1 MYSKPAMKYKYRG
14 HKFDGLS
21 GMSYPLYEYDPNQM
35 KDYGLNTTPNSMLAN
50 RQAQSMYIAPAEM
63 LKSDVTSGTSLLANT
78 SLDKTANDNKSSMDL
93 PGIVSSVGS
102 LYAPYAAATNFSNET
117 QSFLLNQASKGKGL
131 YADAYNKIVA
141 DEIAKGATK
150 EAAAK
155 TASEQV
161 SSKIASWAGPT
172 AVAAIGIGEAI
183 KGWNADFS
191 GSPYDKNA
199 AKAAAWNIQGDNPLT
214 YNPNVTAWS
223 NLAKNYKD
231 YTQGLRDVNFESNT
245 ESQRS
250 LGYEWDNANL
260 LDINK
265 SDLKRGVGRSIL
277 DSVVATGKG
286 ALMGSAAS
294 GNWIGALVGAGVGL
308 GEDIFNKV
316 KAQKQKKEILK
327 GVNDANQRMYLQ
339 AQNKDR
345 IIEDLNRQ
353 RQMLQFH
360 ALGGNLF
367 DQGGSMLTKFDTGG
381 SHEENPLGGI
391 PQGIAPDGQPN
402 LVEQGET
409 KWDDED
415 YVFSKRLTIN
425 KRLAKEYN
433 LPNDFIGKTFAYATE
448 KFNEKFQEH
457 ENDAISLATQKAIF
471 SRTREAQEALR
482 ADIEMKQLAEQMKN
496 LTPEEQQTLLT
507 QLEQQPMETQQMQY
521 PNGASGM
528 QQMQP
533 MQEMPTMLQDP
544 YGQGQAMVGA
554 LGGQF
559 NGGHKFSGLDVLTQ
573 YIKDQYP
580 VETED
585 QINAIL
591 NQIKANPEQYV
602 DSWNAYLR
610 NTNNQE
616 NLQYLTLLDNLNN
629 LSTAD
634 IKQDTK
640 NTETVWEKNYKNRQ
654 VVGNTTSDTPQ
665 PETIHNLAFQK
676 TISDV
681 FIQKV
686 QDIKDSDKTV
696 AEKRKEIQKLADEWN
711 EYNKLYSELYTIST
725 DKKKSDKEVQAK
737 VKELQTKF
745 NDWGLN
751 AGLTP
756 EIQKQLNTFT
766 VPQGNIAASDNPID
780 SIYGERTNARYLDAR
795 TPELIDAFNSVGVKI
810 GKWDNDEKALHDA
823 LTPTVNTKY
832 QTLNPEYNP
841 ADPNSPKYLDITVPE
856 AIVDNPDR
864 IKDWLAQEGY
874 IADGSDSTIPEDVF
888 YYKKDTKAPENQA
901 PADNPN
907 LLPTWM
913 RGVGAVLPFMFLNQ
927 KSDYSNAD
935 MIQAP
940 KIGFTPIA
948 DYLKYRPLDK
958 QYYLNSAMARQQNL
972 RNNIL
977 NTSGGNR
984 AVATNNLMLADL
996 QAQDELGKLYELA
1009 ERYNADQRQ
1018 KVAAQNADVN
1028 KFNSQ
1033 GFFNADQWN
1042 AQAEFQARQARAQMR
1057 HNIDTATAQANGAN
1071 LTQGIQNLIGIGDE
1085 NARLNMINTNPA
1097 YAAYL
1102 DKLFQ
1107 VQHKG
1112 TPTACGGYLT
1122 IKNSKKRR

>member
-14 HKFDGLS
+14 HVFSGDLPVETEPRFVNSIFANLNNRFKIKDNIYQELKFN
-21 GMSYPLYEYDPNQM
+21 EN
-35 KDYGLNTTPNSMLAN
+35 
-50 RQAQSMYIAPAEM
+50 
-63 LKSDVTSGTSLLANT
+63 NT
-78 SLDKTANDNKSSMDL
+78 SLSENANSDTTSLSQPKDNGINTLLEGASSFYAPYQMAQDAGNWFAKQAAEGKGPYANLYKKTVDAAMNPTVEGVTAKSAEEAAKEGTQAVGSNAGRL
-93 PGIVSSVGS
+93 VGS
-102 LYAPYAAATNFSNET
+102 LLTAAQFAKEVNDGYKNTVGTDPYSST
-117 QSFLLNQASKGKGL
+117 
-131 YADAYNKIVA
+131 DAYNAVWGDGKTLGNVNVRFWNN
-141 DEIAKGATK
+141 IAG
-150 EAAAK
+150 
-155 TASEQV
+155 
-161 SSKIASWAGPT
+161 
-172 AVAAIGIGEAI
+172 
-183 KGWNADFS
+183 
-191 GSPYDKNA
+191 
-199 AKAAAWNIQGDNPLT
+199 
-214 YNPNVTAWS
+214 
-223 NLAKNYKD
+223 NYKD
-231 YTQGLRDVNFESNT
+231 FVDSLNENVHFDSNAQGAVPLATDWKNARRIDWNEDDLHKGFGQHALDTIAGIGQGAMAGFTSGGVAGGI
-245 ESQRS
+245 
-250 LGYEWDNANL
+250 LGGL
-260 LDINK
+260 
-265 SDLKRGVGRSIL
+265 
-277 DSVVATGKG
+277 
-286 ALMGSAAS
+286 
-294 GNWIGALVGAGVGL
+294 VGL
-308 GEDIFNKV
+308 GEDITNKISAIHHR
-316 KAQKQKKEILK
+316 KDILDAK
-327 GVNDANQRMYLQ
+327 NKANQNIFNE
-339 AQNKDR
+339 AV
-345 IIEDLNRQ
+345 NRKINIMNDEK
-353 RQMLQFH
+353 RRSEMRF
-360 ALGGNLF
+360 ASLGGNLF
-367 DQGGSMLTKFDTGG
+367 DQGGPMLTKFDTGG
-381 SHEENPLGGI
+381 SHEENPYGGI

-409 KWDDED
+409 KWDEED

-433 LPNDFIGKTFAYATE
+433 LPNDFIGKTFAHATE

-457 ENDAISLATQKAIF
+457 ENDAISLATQRAIF

-507 QLEQQPMETQQMQY
+507 QMEQQPMETQQMQY

-544 YGQGQAMVGA
+544 YGQGQAMIGA

-559 NGGHKFSGLDVLTQ
+559 NGGHKFRGLD
-573 YIKDQYP
+573 KDP
-580 VETED
+580 NE
-585 QINAIL
+585 
-591 NQIKANPEQYV
+591 
-602 DSWNAYLR
+602 
-610 NTNNQE
+610 
-616 NLQYLTLLDNLNN
+616 
-629 LSTAD
+629 D

-640 NTETVWEKNYKNRQ
+640 NTETVWEENYKNRQ
-654 VVGNTTSDTPQ
+654 VVGNTTSDNPQ

-737 VKELQTKF
+737 VKKLQTKF
-745 NDWGLN
+745 NNWGLN

-756 EIQKQLNTFT
+756 EVQKQLNTFT
-766 VPQGNIAASDNPID
+766 VPLGNTADSDNPID

-810 GKWDNDEKALHDA
+810 GKWDNDKKALHDA

-856 AIVDNPDR
+856 AIVDNPER
-864 IKDWLAQEGY
+864 IKDWLTQEGY

-888 YYKKDTKAPENQA
+888 YYKKDAQSPEKQTS
-901 PADNPN
+901 ADNPN
-907 LLPTWM
+907 LLSTW

-972 RNNIL
+972 RSNIL

-984 AVATNNLMLADL
+984 AVAANSLMLADL

-1028 KFNSQ
+1028 KFNSN
-1033 GFFNADQWN
+1033 GFFGADQWN

-1085 NARLNMINTNPA
+1085 NVRLNSINTNPA
-1097 YAAYL
+1097 WAAMRGVDGKILFKAVQEYANNHPEE
-1102 DKLFQ
+1102 KI
-1107 VQHKG
+1107 
-1112 TPTACGGYLT
+1112 TACGGYLT
-1122 IKNSKKRR
+1122 IKKSKKRR

>member
-1 MYSKPAMKYKYRG
+1 MYTKPTKYKYRG
-14 HKFDGLS
+14 HKFDNGSTLWF
-21 GMSYPLYEYDPNQM
+21 
-35 KDYGLNTTPNSMLAN
+35 NSD
-50 RQAQSMYIAPAEM
+50 EM
-63 LKSDVTSGTSLLANT
+63 NNATNSIFKNYQENINVVPFIGDNKVTNT
-78 SLDKTANDNKSSMDL
+78 SLPTNTGIDKPADNNGNNGSNNSNWFTQGMGAVNQVSPYFYITNTANQF
-93 PGIVSSVGS
+93 GS
-102 LYAPYAAATNFSNET
+102 NAAQRAV
-117 QSFLLNQASKGKGL
+117 AGKGL
-131 YADAYNKIVA
+131 WQNVYNNAAADA
-141 DEIAKGATK
+141 AKSGATS

-155 TASEQV
+155 AGSE
-161 SSKIASWAGPT
+161 
-172 AVAAIGIGEAI
+172 AVASKAGSIAGGAATAIQGITEAYQ
-183 KGWNADFS
+183 GWNQDLSGDPFS
-191 GSPYDKNA
+191 KEDA
-199 AKAAAWNIQGDNPLT
+199 RMAVWNTTSDNPLL
-214 YNPNVTAWS
+214 YNPNVSAWS
-223 NLAKNYKD
+223 NIANNYKD
-231 YTQGLRDVNFESNT
+231 YVDSLDKVGFNSNT
-245 ESQRS
+245 QSMRS
-250 LGYEWDNANL
+250 LGREWENQKMID
-260 LDINK
+260 LDK
-265 SDLKRGVGRSIL
+265 SDLDKSIGRQIL
-277 DSVVATGKG
+277 DYNVATGKG
-286 ALMGSAAS
+286 ALIGLAA
-294 GNWIGALVGAGVGL
+294 GGPWGALAGAIVGSGL
-308 GEDIFNKV
+308 DLFNKY
-316 KAQKQKKEILK
+316 KANKNKNKILDAAKEA
-327 GVNDANQRMYLQ
+327 DQRMYQQ
-339 AQNKDR
+339 A
-345 IIEDLNRQ
+345 LNR
-353 RQMLQFH
+353 RDIIAEMNNRRDMINYS

-433 LPNDFIGKTFAYATE
+433 LPDDFIGKTFAHATE
-448 KFNEKFQEH
+448 KFGDKFQEH

-496 LTPEEQQTLLT
+496 LTPEEQQTLLA

-544 YGQGQAMVGA
+544 YGQGQAMIGA

-629 LSTAD
+629 LSNED
-634 IKQDTK
+634 IKQDIK

-654 VVGNTTSDTPQ
+654 VVGNTTSDNPQ

-756 EIQKQLNTFT
+756 EVQKQLNTLT
-766 VPQGNIAASDNPID
+766 VPLGNIADSDNPID
-780 SIYGERTNARYLDAR
+780 STYGERTNARYLDAR

-841 ADPNSPKYLDITVPE
+841 ADPNSSKYLDITIPE
-856 AIVDNPDR
+856 AIVDNPER
-864 IKDWLAQEGY
+864 IKDWLTQEGY

-888 YYKKDTKAPENQA
+888 YYKKDAQAPEKQT

-940 KIGFTPIA
+940 KIGFSPIA

-1102 DKLFQ
+1102 DSLFK
-1107 VQHKG
+1107 VNHKNANA
-1112 TPTACGGYLT
+1112 ACGGYLT

>member
-21 GMSYPLYEYDPNQM
+21 GMSYPLYEYDPNQI
-35 KDYGLNTTPNSMLAN
+35 KDYGLDTTPNSMLAN
-50 RQAQSMYIAPAEM
+50 QQAHSMYIAPAEM
-63 LKSDVTSGTSLLANT
+63 PKSDVTSGTSLLANT
-78 SLDKTANDNKSSMDL
+78 SLDKTASDNKSSMDL

-117 QSFLLNQASKGKGL
+117 QSFLLKQASKGKGL

-141 DEIAKGATK
+141 DEVAKGATK

-250 LGYEWDNANL
+250 LGYEWDNTNL

-308 GEDIFNKV
+308 GEDIFNKI

-339 AQNKDR
+339 AQNRDR

-381 SHEENPLGGI
+381 SHEENPFGGI

-409 KWDDED
+409 KWDEED

-433 LPNDFIGKTFAYATE
+433 LPDDFIGKTFAHATE

-457 ENDAISLATQKAIF
+457 ENDAISLATQRAIF

-482 ADIEMKQLAEQMKN
+482 ANIEMKEIAKLMQN

-507 QLEQQPMETQQMQY
+507 QMEQQPMETQQMQY

-533 MQEMPTMLQDP
+533 MQEMPAMLQDP

-559 NGGHKFSGLDVLTQ
+559 VAGHQFDGDIRKQIYNALGIQGGQTAFQQWAKDNEVELPEDWTSWDTYQKWTNFLKANAETIAKINPSLGYMLQEGYNPFAEGFETPVNTVEITNDNEKSNWDKSSLAEFLQSDDAVVHELKTKGIDKPTLQDIKTTNAYKQTTQWLQSEENGKKYLQSIAANSKSDKAKEWANKQLEKLEAGEPYNYQTMIGSKREDMYPGTYWRSVTDAIAQDKNINYIQNPDGTWDIVESDIDPTWKGAGNYTTYDVTGIPTRTTHNF
-573 YIKDQYP
+573 YTRPSASPTDNP
-580 VETED
+580 VTSDETVT
-585 QINAIL
+585 
-591 NQIKANPEQYV
+591 ANPE
-602 DSWNAYLR
+602 
-610 NTNNQE
+610 
-616 NLQYLTLLDNLNN
+616 
-629 LSTAD
+629 
-634 IKQDTK
+634 
-640 NTETVWEKNYKNRQ
+640 
-654 VVGNTTSDTPQ
+654 
-665 PETIHNLAFQK
+665 
-676 TISDV
+676 
-681 FIQKV
+681 
-686 QDIKDSDKTV
+686 
-696 AEKRKEIQKLADEWN
+696 
-711 EYNKLYSELYTIST
+711 
-725 DKKKSDKEVQAK
+725 
-737 VKELQTKF
+737 
-745 NDWGLN
+745 
-751 AGLTP
+751 
-756 EIQKQLNTFT
+756 
-766 VPQGNIAASDNPID
+766 
-780 SIYGERTNARYLDAR
+780 
-795 TPELIDAFNSVGVKI
+795 
-810 GKWDNDEKALHDA
+810 
-823 LTPTVNTKY
+823 
-832 QTLNPEYNP
+832 
-841 ADPNSPKYLDITVPE
+841 
-856 AIVDNPDR
+856 
-864 IKDWLAQEGY
+864 
-874 IADGSDSTIPEDVF
+874 
-888 YYKKDTKAPENQA
+888 
-901 PADNPN
+901 

-913 RGVGAVLPFMFLNQ
+913 RNVVAGLPFMFLNQ

-940 KIGFTPIA
+940 KIGFSPIA

-984 AVATNNLMLADL
+984 AVATNNLLLADL

-1042 AQAEFQARQARAQMR
+1042 AQAEFQARHARAQMR
-1057 HNIDTATAQANGAN
+1057 HNIDTATAQANGAS
-1071 LTQGIQNLIGIGDE
+1071 LTQGINNIIDIADE

-1102 DKLFQ
+1102 DGLFQ

-1112 TPTACGGYLT
+1112 TQTACGGYLT

>member
-14 HKFDGLS
+14 HVFSGDLPVETEPRFVNSIFANLNNRFKIKDNIYQGLKFN
-21 GMSYPLYEYDPNQM
+21 EN
-35 KDYGLNTTPNSMLAN
+35 
-50 RQAQSMYIAPAEM
+50 
-63 LKSDVTSGTSLLANT
+63 NT
-78 SLDKTANDNKSSMDL
+78 SLSENTNSDTTSLSQPKDNGINTLLEGASSFYAPYQTAQDAGNWFAKQAAAGKGPYANLYKETVDAAMNPTVEGVTAKSAEEAAKEGAQAVGNNASKL
-93 PGIVSSVGS
+93 VGS
-102 LYAPYAAATNFSNET
+102 LLTAAQFAKEVNDGYKNKVGTDPYSST
-117 QSFLLNQASKGKGL
+117 
-131 YADAYNKIVA
+131 DAYNAVWGDGKTLGNVNVRFWNN
-141 DEIAKGATK
+141 IAGNYQDFVDSLNENVHFDSNAQGAVPLATD
-150 EAAAK
+150 
-155 TASEQV
+155 
-161 SSKIASWAGPT
+161 W
-172 AVAAIGIGEAI
+172 
-183 KGWNADFS
+183 
-191 GSPYDKNA
+191 KNA
-199 AKAAAWNIQGDNPLT
+199 RRIDWNED
-214 YNPNVTAWS
+214 
-223 NLAKNYKD
+223 D
-231 YTQGLRDVNFESNT
+231 LRKGFG
-245 ESQRS
+245 QH
-250 LGYEWDNANL
+250 A
-260 LDINK
+260 LDTI
-265 SDLKRGVGRSIL
+265 
-277 DSVVATGKG
+277 
-286 ALMGSAAS
+286 
-294 GNWIGALVGAGVGL
+294 AGVGQGAMAGFTSGGLVGGIL
-308 GEDIFNKV
+308 GGLVGLSEDITNKIS
-316 KAQKQKKEILK
+316 AINHKKDIINAK
-327 GVNDANQRMYLQ
+327 NKANQNIFNE
-339 AQNKDR
+339 A
-345 IIEDLNRQ
+345 INRKMNIMNDEK
-353 RQMLQFH
+353 RRSEMRF
-360 ALGGNLF
+360 ASLGGNLF
-367 DQGGSMLTKFDTGG
+367 DQGGPMLTKFETGG

-409 KWDDED
+409 KWDEED
-415 YVFSKRLTIN
+415 YIFSKRLTIN

-433 LPNDFIGKTFAYATE
+433 LPDDFIGKTFAYATE
-448 KFNEKFQEH
+448 KFNEKFKEH

-482 ADIEMKQLAEQMKN
+482 ADIEMKRLAEQMKN

-507 QLEQQPMETQQMQY
+507 QMEQQPMETQQMQY

-544 YGQGQAMVGA
+544 YGQGQAMIGA

-585 QINAIL
+585 QISAIL
-591 NQIKANPEQYV
+591 NKIKANPEQYV
-602 DSWNAYLR
+602 DSWNAYLI

-654 VVGNTTSDTPQ
+654 VVGNTTSDNPQ

-756 EIQKQLNTFT
+756 EVQKQLNTLT
-766 VPQGNIAASDNPID
+766 VPQGNIAASDNPVD

-795 TPELIDAFNSVGVKI
+795 TPELIDTFNSVGVQI

-841 ADPNSPKYLDITVPE
+841 ADPNSPKYLDITIPE
-856 AIVDNPDR
+856 AIVNNPNR
-864 IKDWLAQEGY
+864 IKDWLTQEGY
-874 IADGSDSTIPEDVF
+874 VADGTDSTIPEDVF
-888 YYKKDTKAPENQA
+888 YYKKDAKAPEKQA
-901 PADNPN
+901 PANNPN

-913 RGVGAVLPFMFLNQ
+913 RGVGAVLPFMFLDQ

-958 QYYLNSAMARQQNL
+958 QYYLNTANAKQQNL
-972 RNNIL
+972 RNNII
-977 NTSGGNR
+977 NMSGGNR
-984 AVATNNLMLADL
+984 AAAVNNLMLADL
-996 QAQDELGKLYELA
+996 QAQDEVGKLYRMA
-1009 ERYNADQRQ
+1009 EEYNADQRA